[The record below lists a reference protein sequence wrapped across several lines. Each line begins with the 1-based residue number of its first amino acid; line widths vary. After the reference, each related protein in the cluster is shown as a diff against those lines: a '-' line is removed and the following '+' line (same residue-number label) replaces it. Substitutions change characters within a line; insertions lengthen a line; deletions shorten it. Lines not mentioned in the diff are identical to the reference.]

1 MENGRIKILSDLV
14 PTGDIENDKVIIPR
28 IIAET
33 MSDHKKNVADMKRL
47 KEYYYNKTDVRNKQK
62 TQQPHINNKIGIDYA
77 SIIVTTINAYC
88 FANPFTVSSRN
99 SDKQDMIKQLNDSL
113 NDDNYS
119 QKTMHTA
126 LDSGIYGVGYKFVR
140 PATPKEKENGVYFKT
155 FAEIDPLT
163 TYCVYANTLEKE
175 KILAVRFYDKPVY
188 DESFRKVAT
197 RREYDCWTKYHQWH
211 FIEENGSF
219 RNTNFST
226 SVLGSENTFEAYPL
240 VYERIPII
248 EYERKQDRTSDFELA
263 LDLINAV
270 NALASARVDAVEQKS
285 DYLLLLRDI
294 DIWSDGALDRVKRAI
309 KEGIL
314 AFQSTGSL
322 NGVQPD
328 VDVLDIQMNQSE
340 IQTLQDFLTSKL
352 EEVAHVP
359 NRDSRTSGSD
369 TGMAVEGRNGYR
381 SLENIAGLV
390 TSCALESENEMFDV
404 ILQICKRDNTCPFNG
419 LTTKDIEVKS
429 NRNKVEN
436 MINSTQAYSTLRSA
450 GMCDTEALVITNLTP
465 DPISTA
471 RLNEEAKK
479 KEFAES
485 LEQERQRKAIESEFQ
500 NKNNNQELGGTPT
513 GA

>member
-14 PTGDIENDKVIIPR
+14 PNGDIENDKVVIPR
-28 IIAET
+28 IIVET
-33 MSDHKKNVADMKRL
+33 MSLHKKNVEDMKRL
-47 KEYYYNKTDVRNKQK
+47 KEYYYNKTDIRNKQK
-62 TQQPHINNKIGIDYA
+62 TQQPNINNKISIDYA

-99 SDKQDMIKQLNDSL
+99 SDRQEMIKQLNDSL

-126 LDSGIYGVGYKFVR
+126 LDSGIYGVGYKYVR
-140 PATPKEKENGVYFKT
+140 PATPEEQRKGVYFRT
-155 FAEIDPLT
+155 FSEIDPLQ

-175 KILAVRFYDKPVY
+175 KILAVRYYTKPVY
-188 DESFRKVAT
+188 DENFRKVAT
-197 RREYDCWTKYHQWH
+197 RTEYDCWTKYHQWH
-211 FIEENGSF
+211 FVEENGAFS
-219 RNTNFST
+219 NTIFST
-226 SVLGSENTFEAYPL
+226 NVLGVEKNFDAYPL
-240 VYERIPII
+240 VYNRIPII

-294 DIWSDGALDRVKRAI
+294 DIWSEGALERVKKAI

-352 EEVAHVP
+352 EEVAHIP

-404 ILQICKRDNTCPFNG
+404 ILEICRGDNSCPFKD

-436 MINSTQAYSTLRSA
+436 MITSTQAYATLINA

-471 RLNEEAKK
+471 RLNEEAKRK
-479 KEFAES
+479 AFAES
-485 LEQERQRKAIESEFQ
+485 LEQEKQRKAMESAFQ
-500 NKNNNQELGGTPT
+500 NKNINQELGGNPT

>member
-1 MENGRIKILSDLV
+1 MQTL
-14 PTGDIENDKVIIPR
+14 
-28 IIAET
+28 
-33 MSDHKKNVADMKRL
+33 
-47 KEYYYNKTDVRNKQK
+47 
-62 TQQPHINNKIGIDYA
+62 
-77 SIIVTTINAYC
+77 
-88 FANPFTVSSRN
+88 FT
-99 SDKQDMIKQLNDSL
+99 
-113 NDDNYS
+113 
-119 QKTMHTA
+119 
-126 LDSGIYGVGYKFVR
+126 
-140 PATPKEKENGVYFKT
+140 
-155 FAEIDPLT
+155 
-163 TYCVYANTLEKE
+163 
-175 KILAVRFYDKPVY
+175 KPVY
-188 DESFRKVAT
+188 DENFRKVAT
-197 RREYDCWTKYHQWH
+197 RTEYDCWTKYHQWH
-211 FIEENGSF
+211 FVEENGAFS
-219 RNTNFST
+219 NTIFST
-226 SVLGSENTFEAYPL
+226 NVLGVEKNFDAYPL
-240 VYERIPII
+240 VYNRIPII

-294 DIWSDGALDRVKRAI
+294 DIWSDGALERVKKAI

-352 EEVAHVP
+352 EEVAHIP

-404 ILQICKRDNTCPFNG
+404 ILEICRGDNSCPFKD

-436 MINSTQAYSTLRSA
+436 MITSTQAYATLINA

-471 RLNEEAKK
+471 RLNEEAKRK
-479 KEFAES
+479 AFAES
-485 LEQERQRKAIESEFQ
+485 LEQEKQRKAMESAFQ
-500 NKNNNQELGGTPT
+500 NKNINQELGGNPT
-513 GA
+513 GV